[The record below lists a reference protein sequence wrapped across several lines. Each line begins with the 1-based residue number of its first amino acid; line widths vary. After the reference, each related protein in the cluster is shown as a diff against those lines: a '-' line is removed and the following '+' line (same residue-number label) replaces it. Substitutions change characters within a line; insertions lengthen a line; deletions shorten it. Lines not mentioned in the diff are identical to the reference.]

1 MGAKMYKKVLA
12 CRICGNINLE
22 PILDLGMQMLTGVFP
37 NKVDPTAATT
47 GPLVLVKCISKFDDV
62 ESCGLVQLQHS
73 YDLKEMYGLK
83 YGYRSGLNKSMVD
96 HLRSKVERI
105 KSLVTLYPKDLV
117 IDIGSNDGTTLAAYP
132 EIGLNLV
139 GVDPTGVKFV
149 EYYPKH
155 IKLRPDFFSA
165 KLIEG
170 QFPGTKAK
178 VVTSFSMFYD
188 LEDPIA
194 FMKYVHRILAD
205 DGIWVFEQS
214 YLPTMIQTNSYDT
227 VCHEHLEFY
236 CVKQIQYMVEKVG
249 FQIIDVEFNDIN
261 GGSFSVTVRKAP
273 IGSTSLPQVQEILQS
288 ETDLGF
294 DSLKPFTDFA
304 IRTKEAKI
312 SLLAFLANAKKE
324 NKKVVAL
331 GASTKGNVL
340 LQYCELT
347 NKDIAYIGEVNE
359 EKFNCYAPGTW
370 IPIIPEKELLDLKPD
385 YLIVLP
391 WHFKS
396 FFLNNP
402 KFSNFS
408 LVFPLPYLEVV
419 H

>member
-1 MGAKMYKKVLA
+1 MYKKVLA

-37 NKVDPTAATT
+37 SKVDTKAATT
-47 GPLVLVKCISKFDDV
+47 GPLELVKCFGDV
-62 ESCGLVQLQHS
+62 NGAPSCGLVQLRHS
-73 YDLKEMYGLK
+73 YDLKEMYGLN

-105 KSLVTLYPKDLV
+105 KSLVTLSPNDLI

-132 EIGLNLV
+132 QIGLNLV
-139 GVDPTGVKFV
+139 GVDPTGVKFTDF
-149 EYYPKH
+149 YPKH
-155 IKLRPDFFSA
+155 IKLIPDFFSA
-165 KLIEG
+165 KLIEDKI
-170 QFPGTKAK
+170 PGARAK

-188 LEDPIA
+188 LEDPVA
-194 FMKYVHRILAD
+194 FMRNIHRILAD
-205 DGIWVFEQS
+205 EGIWVFEQS
-214 YLPTMIQTNSYDT
+214 YLPTMIETNSYDT

-236 CVKQIQYMVEKVG
+236 CLKQIQCMAEEVG
-249 FQIIDVEFNDIN
+249 FQIIEVEFNDIN

-273 IGSTSLPQVQEILQS
+273 IGSICFPHVQEILQN

-294 DSLKPFTDFA
+294 DTLKPFTDFA
-304 IRTKEAKI
+304 MRTKESKT
-312 SLLAFLANAKKE
+312 SLLAFLAKAKKD
-324 NKKVVAL
+324 NKKVAAL

-347 NKDIAYIGEVNE
+347 NEDIAYIGEVNE

>member
-1 MGAKMYKKVLA
+1 MYKKVLA

-73 YDLKEMYGLK
+73 YDLKEMYGLN

-105 KSLVTLYPKDLV
+105 KSLVTLFPKDLV

-139 GVDPTGVKFV
+139 GVDPTGVKFA

-155 IKLRPDFFSA
+155 IKLIPDFFSA

-273 IGSTSLPQVQEILQS
+273 IGSTCLPQVQEILQS

-312 SLLAFLANAKKE
+312 SLLAFLANANKE

-347 NKDIAYIGEVNE
+347 NEDIAYIGEVNE

>member
-1 MGAKMYKKVLA
+1 MYKKVQA
-12 CRICGNINLE
+12 CRICGNTNLE
-22 PILDLGMQMLTGVFP
+22 PILDLGRQMLTGIFP
-37 NKVDPTAATT
+37 SKVDTKAATT
-47 GPLVLVKCISKFDDV
+47 GPLELVKCFGDV
-62 ESCGLVQLQHS
+62 NGAPSCGLVQLRHS
-73 YDLKEMYGLK
+73 YDLKEMYGLN

-105 KSLVTLYPKDLV
+105 KSLVTLSPNDLI

-132 EIGLNLV
+132 QIGLNLV
-139 GVDPTGVKFV
+139 GVDPTGVKFTDF
-149 EYYPKH
+149 YPKH
-155 IKLRPDFFSA
+155 IKLIPDFFSA
-165 KLIEG
+165 KLIEDKI
-170 QFPGTKAK
+170 PGARAK

-188 LEDPIA
+188 LEDPVA
-194 FMKYVHRILAD
+194 FMRNIHRILAD
-205 DGIWVFEQS
+205 EGIWVFEQS
-214 YLPTMIQTNSYDT
+214 YLPTMIETNSYDT

-236 CVKQIQYMVEKVG
+236 CLKQIQCMAEDVG
-249 FQIIDVEFNDIN
+249 FQIIEVEFNDIN

-273 IGSTSLPQVQEILQS
+273 IGSLCFPHVQEILQN

-294 DSLKPFTDFA
+294 DTLKPFTDFA
-304 IRTKEAKI
+304 MRTKESKT
-312 SLLAFLANAKKE
+312 SLLAFLAKAKKD
-324 NKKVVAL
+324 NKKVAAL

-347 NKDIAYIGEVNE
+347 NEDIAYIGEVNE

-402 KFSNFS
+402 KFSSFS

>member
-1 MGAKMYKKVLA
+1 MYKKVQA
-12 CRICGNINLE
+12 CRICGNTNLE
-22 PILDLGMQMLTGVFP
+22 PILDLGRQMLTGIFP
-37 NKVDPTAATT
+37 SKVDTKAATT
-47 GPLVLVKCISKFDDV
+47 GPLELVKCFGDV
-62 ESCGLVQLQHS
+62 NGAPSCGLVQLRHS
-73 YDLKEMYGLK
+73 YDLKEMYGLN

-105 KSLVTLYPKDLV
+105 KSLVTLSPNDLI

-132 EIGLNLV
+132 QIGLNLV
-139 GVDPTGVKFV
+139 GVDPTGVKFANF
-149 EYYPKH
+149 YPKH
-155 IKLRPDFFSA
+155 IKLIPDFFSA
-165 KLIEG
+165 KLIEDKI
-170 QFPGTKAK
+170 PGARAK

-188 LEDPIA
+188 LEDPVA
-194 FMKYVHRILAD
+194 FMRNIHRILAD
-205 DGIWVFEQS
+205 EGIWVFEQS
-214 YLPTMIQTNSYDT
+214 YLPTMIETNSYDT

-236 CVKQIQYMVEKVG
+236 CLKQIQCMAEDVG
-249 FQIIDVEFNDIN
+249 FQIIEVEFNDIN

-273 IGSTSLPQVQEILQS
+273 IGSLCFPHVQEILQN

-294 DSLKPFTDFA
+294 DTLKPFTDFA
-304 IRTKEAKI
+304 MRTKESKT
-312 SLLAFLANAKKE
+312 SLLAFLAKAKKD
-324 NKKVVAL
+324 NKKVAAL

-402 KFSNFS
+402 KFSSFS